1 MVLGISILGPLP
13 ISLLPFPYIFS
24 NFLRLLAWSN
34 GPSPWAPSKRLS
46 KGEDGRPPLSWGFF
60 PYAALSM
67 LTALQRKGLSKR
79 AQLKVSVVEIYL
91 EPWASIFVGCQY
103 RMWCQMWWMRAKKCT
118 EGTGNP
124 SSKLPFFMQ
133 RKGKGLISHRSN
145 GFCKMEI

>member
-1 MVLGISILGPLP
+1 MVLGISILGPPSHKPP
-13 ISLLPFPYIFS
+13 IPFPYIFS

-34 GPSPWAPSKRLS
+34 GPSPWGPSKRLS

-91 EPWASIFVGCQY
+91 EPWASILLVANTGCDV
-103 RMWCQMWWMRAKKCT
+103 KCD
-118 EGTGNP
+118 GCVPKNV
-124 SSKLPFFMQ
+124 
-133 RKGKGLISHRSN
+133 RR
-145 GFCKMEI
+145 